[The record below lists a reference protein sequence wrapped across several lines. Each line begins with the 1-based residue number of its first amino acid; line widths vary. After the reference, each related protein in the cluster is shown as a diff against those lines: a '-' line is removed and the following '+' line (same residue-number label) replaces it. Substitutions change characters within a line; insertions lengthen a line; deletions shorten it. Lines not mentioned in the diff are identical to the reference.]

1 MITLRPTSENEAS
14 AQVKGYYEQLKKALN
29 LPFVPIYFRFIGSF
43 PLYCSYII
51 HQVEP
56 LMNDDNFTLLTKQ
69 LCKTTHSILAQFFPK
84 EKELN
89 NFILKLKDSPSYY
102 HFQKDIT
109 HIFQNNAKLVFIF
122 IAIREAVKGW
132 AVAAKKVTAKSE
144 YGKPE
149 VSVEGN
155 TREAFIYEDYSKGES
170 ILSEKV
176 NDAIVKKQSEI
187 KTSEKQGLTVEVLPI
202 YLKRMKQEYE

>member
-1 MITLRPTSENEAS
+1 MITLRPTSEDEAS
-14 AQVKGYYEQLKKALN
+14 EEVKDYYEQLKKALN
-29 LPFVPIYFRFIGSF
+29 LPFVPIYFRYIGSF
-43 PLYCSYII
+43 PLYCRYII

-56 LMNDDNFTLLTKQ
+56 LVNDDNFTQLTKQ

-89 NFILKLKDSPSYY
+89 SFILKLKDSPSYF

-155 TREAFIYEDYSKGES
+155 TREAFIY
-170 ILSEKV
+170 
-176 NDAIVKKQSEI
+176 
-187 KTSEKQGLTVEVLPI
+187 
-202 YLKRMKQEYE
+202 